1 MTKEKQKLRE
11 TFCKL
16 FALLGSPNE
25 HEANAARQKINE
37 LAAKH
42 KMTWNDVIE
51 LVGIGAGESDD
62 NASTFDEFMEA
73 MAKAGKKQSDLLIE
87 LAAAASLFRSPD
99 GGTWADVLVKGH
111 RETWLIRSAGFK
123 GWLRYRFWQE
133 NNTSPSPEAIEVCL
147 SHVEARALFEE
158 NIPIREVFLRV
169 AGLDDKIYVDLC
181 NDDWT
186 SIEVDALGWRVVK
199 EPPVRFSRNSG
210 MKELPTPVSGGSLSD
225 LHGLLSVDGDGLVI
239 VVSWLLGALR
249 GRSPYPVL
257 CLAGPAGSSKSTA
270 VCFLR
275 DLIDPGKIEPGA
287 LPQEVRDL
295 AIASAKR
302 FVVGYDN
309 LSGIPHP
316 ISDMLCRLATGGGF
330 AVRQLYSD
338 DGEVTFSHTR
348 PIILAG
354 IEDVV
359 GRHDLTRRTLH
370 ITMGVIPAPTRKLLT
385 TLKAEFRRS
394 QPRILGR
401 LLDITSVGLKNLPN
415 TKMGKLP
422 SLADFAQW
430 MAACETAEWPAGTFA
445 RIHDENEQA
454 LAVASLEADVVA
466 AHVIEFL
473 ETRGPAGWQG
483 TAKALLAQ
491 IDARVDDVQKRGRG
505 WPKTPHAMAGRVRR
519 ATEIFRTQGWRVEK
533 GFSSGKDHARTISF
547 VQIKRAAPTS
557 ETSERS
563 DINDLGSDE
572 GDNSIVR
579 PSDPYRPTP
588 PDQQPAEASSEA
600 SSDTSSDGNLL
611 SGNGFGQ
618 SDVSDDVAPD
628 LVGEPLCRRCGAP
641 GNATLGQLMRGSHN
655 GTSAHYHPRCWTEE
669 RAKGPYHK
677 RAAGEGPTCVRCGVG
692 ANAWG
697 ELITCGPNGSAGFYH
712 PRCWKE
718 EERKPGRA
726 NND

>member
-11 TFCKL
+11 TLRKL
-16 FALLGSPNE
+16 FALLGSPNKN
-25 HEANAARQKINE
+25 EADAARQKIDE
-37 LAAKH
+37 IAAKN

-51 LVGIGAGESDD
+51 LVGIGGD
-62 NASTFDEFMEA
+62 
-73 MAKAGKKQSDLLIE
+73 GKKDTSSDADDGAESAFDAFMNEGNQNQFMTLIGIA
-87 LAAAASLFRSPD
+87 LGASLFRSPD
-99 GGTWADVLVKGH
+99 GVTWADVLVKGH
-111 RETWLIRSAGFK
+111 RETWPIRSAGFK
-123 GWLRYRFWQE
+123 GWLRFRYWQICG
-133 NNTSPSPEAIEVCL
+133 TSPTPESIERCL
-147 SHVEARALFEE
+147 EHVEAKALFGD
-158 NIPIREVFLRV
+158 NIPTRETYLRV
-169 AGLDDKIYVDLC
+169 AGLDDKIYLDLC

-186 SIEVDALGWRVVK
+186 AVEIDVSGWRIVK

-210 MKELPTPVSGGSLSD
+210 MKELPTPVGGGSLSD
-225 LHGLLSVDGDGLVI
+225 LHSLLSVDDDGFVI

-249 GRSPYPVL
+249 GKAPYPVL

-275 DLIDPGKIEPGA
+275 DLIDPSKVDPGA

-295 AIASAKR
+295 AIASSKR
-302 FVVGYDN
+302 FIVGYDN

-316 ISDMLCRLATGGGF
+316 ISDMLCRLSTGGGF

-401 LLDITSVGLKNLPN
+401 LLDIVSVGLRNLPN

-473 ETRGPAGWQG
+473 ETRGLAGWQG
-483 TAKALLAQ
+483 TAKALLTQ
-491 IDARVDDVQKRGRG
+491 IDARVDDAQKRGKG

-519 ATEIFRTQGWRVEK
+519 ATEVLRTQGWRVEK

-547 VQIKRAAPTS
+547 VPIKLAAPSS
-557 ETSERS
+557 ETSERPNAS
-563 DINDLGSDE
+563 DINDLDSDE
-572 GDNSIVR
+572 GDSSIVR

-600 SSDTSSDGNLL
+600 SSETSSDDNPL
-611 SGNGFGQ
+611 SGNGFGR
-618 SDVSDDVAPD
+618 SDISDDVPAD
-628 LVGEPLCRRCGAP
+628 LVGEPVCRRCGIP
-641 GNATLGQLMRGSHN
+641 GNATFGQLIRGSHN
-655 GTSAHYHPRCWTEE
+655 GSTYHYHPRCWTEE
-669 RAKGPYHK
+669 RAKGPYPIKH
-677 RAAGEGPTCVRCGVG
+677 
-692 ANAWG
+692 
-697 ELITCGPNGSAGFYH
+697 
-712 PRCWKE
+712 
-718 EERKPGRA
+718 
-726 NND
+726 